1 MIPYTLTRNPQEKAG
16 AVNRSTQT
24 QAPLDLEAIA
34 ESFKIH
40 GYAVVPE
47 FRSQEQVDQLKSRAL
62 QIAREF
68 RPESRPVFTTQEQ
81 QRQADAYFLA
91 SAANVSCFYEE
102 GAFDEH
108 GRLKQAAEASVNK
121 IGHALHD
128 LDPVF
133 VAFSHG
139 EDLHRVAQAVGLA
152 EPQVW
157 QSMVIFKPPRIGG
170 EVRWHQD
177 ATFFDTTP
185 QSVTAFWFA
194 LDDASIENGCLWVE
208 PGGHRGPL
216 REQFIREGDQVRM
229 QSLDATPWPS
239 ANRAVPVE
247 VSAGTLV
254 VFHGL
259 LPHYSAPNTSERWRV
274 AYTLHATDA
283 RCQYNPS
290 NWLQRPSLPVR
301 GFV

>member
-1 MIPYTLTRNPQEKAG
+1 MISNTLTTHPNEEVGAAG
-16 AVNRSTQT
+16 QLVGARPT
-24 QAPLDLEAIA
+24 LDLDAISQ
-34 ESFKIH
+34 SFKTR
-40 GYAVVPE
+40 GYAVIPG
-47 FRSQEQVDQLKSRAL
+47 FRSPAQVAQLKERAL

-68 RPESRPVFTTQEQ
+68 RPDNCPVFSTQEQ

-91 SAANVSCFYEE
+91 SAANISCFYEE
-102 GAFDEH
+102 GAFDAQ
-108 GRLKQAAEASVNK
+108 GRLRQAAEASVNK
-121 IGHALHD
+121 IGHAQHD

-133 VAFSHG
+133 STFSHG
-139 EDLHRVAQAVGLA
+139 EDLHAVAQAVGLVQ
-152 EPQVW
+152 PQVW
-157 QSMVIFKPPRIGG
+157 QSMVIFKPPHIGG

-208 PGGHRGPL
+208 PGGHQGPL
-216 REQFIREGDQVRM
+216 REQFIRVGDQVRM

-239 ANRAVPVE
+239 ADRAVPIE

-283 RCQYNPS
+283 RCKYNAQ
-290 NWLQRPSLPVR
+290 NWLQRPGLPVR
-301 GFV
+301 GFI